1 MLGRIWRGL
10 SGGLDRAADWL
21 GFGCVLLCIAVALR
35 PVFHD
40 LELYG
45 GHDWDEMSAH
55 RLLTVKALL
64 QFRQLPFWMPY
75 ACGGFSEWGNVQGAS
90 NVVSPFLPFYL
101 LLDLRHA
108 LRIELL
114 GTVLISAL
122 GTWAL
127 AGQFTRSA
135 AARTLA
141 CLVFVANGRFALQA
155 ATGHLWHLQYCYVPW
170 VFWAFERLLAEE
182 RFPLGPLCVGGGA
195 FASMVYSGGIYPLPH
210 AALLLV
216 VYALARA
223 GLEKDWRPLLAMTAL
238 GALGVGLSAPRLLS
252 MALDFSERPRLVA
265 STEAIDFGV
274 LWQALVAP
282 DQMPGRGPVAVS
294 QWGWHEYGMY
304 IGWAPAL
311 LLLLGALWWA
321 PRREL
326 ALKLTGAVA
335 LVLGFGAFHPLAP
348 WTLLHQVGL
357 FRSQHVPTRWLYP
370 AVLLFGVAAAAAFGR
385 SVARLS
391 QRRNLDLALL
401 GGCLLLAVDIGRES
415 SQPLAHAFWM
425 RARPVRPAAA
435 FEQFERPPRG
445 LQYQQRDYAPEAVPA
460 TLAGVGVLQCTP
472 HASLN
477 LWAPKAANG
486 RPFGMGARGR
496 ESADYRGEVFT
507 ASGTG
512 MARIVGFSPNR
523 IVVEVAGARVGDR
536 LVINQNFDPGW
547 SVDGRPA
554 EPYRDA
560 LAASLSAPNGRYT
573 FRFWPRGLTPGLV
586 LLALTCCIL
595 GVCYRRRRRPPHSA
609 PRSTSPSHPPRA
621 GARSAPVATML
632 QPALWLVLVLGRS
645 AVRRQAPSSVS
656 HEYSAG
662 HVMSA
667 ALH

>member
-1 MLGRIWRGL
+1 VAGVLARIWRQL
-10 SGGLDRAADWL
+10 SGWLDRAADWL

-40 LELYG
+40 LDLYG

-55 RLLTVKALL
+55 RLFTVKALL
-64 QFRQLPFWMPY
+64 QYRQLPLWMPY

-90 NVVSPFLPFYL
+90 NLVSPFLPFYL
-101 LLDLRHA
+101 LLELRHA
-108 LRIELL
+108 LRVELL
-114 GTVLISAL
+114 GTVLLSAI
-122 GTWAL
+122 GTWLL
-127 AGQFTRSA
+127 AGELTRSA
-135 AARTLA
+135 AARTFA

-170 VFWAFERLLAEE
+170 VFWGFERLLAEK
-182 RFPLGPLCVGGGA
+182 RWALTPLSVGGA
-195 FASMVYSGGIYPLPH
+195 ALAAMVYTGGIYPLPH

-223 GLEKDWRPLLAMTAL
+223 GLEKTWRPLVALAAVAAL
-238 GALGVGLSAPRLLS
+238 GIGLSAPKLLS
-252 MALDFSERPRLVA
+252 VALDFGERPRLVP
-265 STEAIDFGV
+265 STEAIDFAV

-282 DQMPGRGPVAVS
+282 GQMPGAGPIAVS

-335 LVLGFGAFHPLAP
+335 VVLGFGAFHPLAP

-370 AVLLFGVAAAAAFGR
+370 GVLLFGVAAAAAFGR
-385 SVARLS
+385 SMAHSS

-425 RARPVRPAAA
+425 RARQVPVAPA
-435 FEQFERPPRG
+435 FVQLERAPRS
-445 LQYQQRDYAPEAVPA
+445 LQYQRRDYAPEAVPA
-460 TLAGVGVLQCTP
+460 VLAGVGVLQCTM

-496 ESADYRGEVFT
+496 DGADYRGEAFT
-507 ASGTG
+507 ASGVGT
-512 MARIVGFSPNR
+512 ASIVAFSPNE
-523 IVVEVAGARVGDR
+523 IVVEVNGARVGDR

-547 SVDGRPA
+547 HVDGRPT

-560 LAASLSAPNGRYT
+560 LATTLSAANGRYT
-573 FRFWPRGLTPGLV
+573 FRFWPRGLTPGLA
-586 LLALTCCIL
+586 LLALTL
-595 GVCYRRRRRPPHSA
+595 
-609 PRSTSPSHPPRA
+609 
-621 GARSAPVATML
+621 
-632 QPALWLVLVLGRS
+632 
-645 AVRRQAPSSVS
+645 
-656 HEYSAG
+656 
-662 HVMSA
+662 A
-667 ALH
+667 ALGACYWRRAKAAKFSP